1 MAIYHLSAKVI
12 SRSAGRSSTA
22 AAAYRAGEKIVDSKT
37 GEIHDYAKKSGVID
51 TELVLPNGQKANRAE
66 FWNRVELH
74 HKRGDAVVAR
84 EIEVALPAEV
94 SPEERKR
101 LAIQF
106 ATQIANWYGV
116 AADVAIHA
124 PNGKNKNYHAHI
136 LLSACHVLPNGELG
150 KKAVELDPMHCG
162 KNGLKNAADRLRPV
176 WEKMINASLVVHA
189 VDAELVSHKSHAAR
203 GLKEMPGKHL
213 GPVASA
219 IERKTGR
226 PSRLRI
232 QRQERADALLD
243 HQLEATRAK
252 LAKLAE
258 ERKARKAVEVRDT
271 AIKPEQ
277 PKPPTIE
284 ELKQLQL
291 QAQTDKDRKEWLR
304 LDNEIRARNRQPG
317 KSGIE
322 R

>member
-1 MAIYHLSAKVI
+1 MAIYHLSAKVV

-124 PNGKNKNYHAHI
+124 PNGRNKNHHGHI
-136 LLSACHVLPNGELG
+136 LLSACHVLANGELG

-271 AIKPEQ
+271 AKKAEQ

-284 ELKQLQL
+284 ELKEGV
-291 QAQTDKDRKEWLR
+291 ASG
-304 LDNEIRARNRQPG
+304 NG
-317 KSGIE
+317 K
-322 R
+322 